1 MSMKIYNL
9 TKKRKVLILFDDT
22 IADMETNKKLSP
34 IVTELFLRGRKLNI
48 SLVFISQFYLKVL
61 QTIKLNATPNKI
73 PKTPKIPNKKG
84 LQQVASNHSSDTKF
98 INFMK
103 HCKYYTKEPYLF
115 LVNDTTFPSNIL
127 LRFRKNLL

>member
-1 MSMKIYNL
+1 MKIYNL
-9 TKKRKVLILFDDT
+9 TKKRKVLILFDDMIT
-22 IADMETNKKLSP
+22 DMETNKKLSP
-34 IVTELFLRGRKLNI
+34 IVTELFLSGRKLNI

-61 QTIKLNATPNKI
+61 QTIRLNATPSKI
-73 PKTPKIPNKKG
+73 PKKPKIPNKKG
-84 LQQVASNHSSDTKF
+84 LQQVASNHSPDTKF

-115 LVNDTTFPSNIL
+115 LVNDTTFPLNIL

>member
-9 TKKRKVLILFDDT
+9 TKKRKVLILFDDM

-61 QTIKLNATPNKI
+61 QTIRLNATPNKI
-73 PKTPKIPNKKG
+73 PKHQKYQTRKDSNK
-84 LQQVASNHSSDTKF
+84 
-98 INFMK
+98 
-103 HCKYYTKEPYLF
+103 
-115 LVNDTTFPSNIL
+115 
-127 LRFRKNLL
+127 